1 MYEKV
6 LLAKT
11 RKLHTRIAIVIYR
24 LHFTGNKLSSTVQ
37 CSYLMENICLLYRNV
52 MENIFRCRLHGG
64 NKYLFLFLNALIM
77 ENIPPDGRQVL
88 PIHLQEII
96 FGSSEP
102 RISKQISK
110 LEKEGKIRKI
120 APRIYSSN
128 LKDPIEEIVR
138 RNLFRILG
146 KLYPG
151 ILLSHRSAFEFQPTK
166 TGHIFLTYTY
176 TKKLTLPGIT
186 IQFLQGNKPIEG
198 DNALQGELHASQKPR
213 AFLENLQSS
222 RNTGSASKCMTLPE
236 IEEKL
241 EQIIRVN
248 GEAELNKVRDKAR
261 VIAETLNMPKEFERL
276 NNMISALLST
286 HPSKILSS
294 PLAIARAFGSPYDP
308 GRLDL
313 FEALFRDLQKQEFK
327 NRPERNTS
335 AKSFRNFAF
344 FESYFS
350 NYIEGTVFEVDE
362 AKQIIETNKPLAARN
377 QDSHDVLGTYQL
389 VSNRQEMSVTP
400 HSADELIH
408 MLTYRHGILLGARED
423 KNPGQFKDK
432 NNFAGNT
439 SFVDFNLV
447 KGTLIQ
453 SFDLYKALEH
463 PFSKAAY
470 IMFVLSEVHPFL
482 DGNGRIARVMMNAEL
497 VKDAQ
502 SKIIIPTVFRDDYM
516 GALRKLTRQGD
527 PAPYIKMLQRAQE
540 FSENIFGDDMD
551 EMQDYLKQCNAFLE
565 HTEAKLKII
574 ERRG

>member
-1 MYEKV
+1 
-6 LLAKT
+6 
-11 RKLHTRIAIVIYR
+11 
-24 LHFTGNKLSSTVQ
+24 
-37 CSYLMENICLLYRNV
+37 MENI
-52 MENIFRCRLHGG
+52 
-64 NKYLFLFLNALIM
+64 
-77 ENIPPDGRQVL
+77 L

-110 LEKEGKIRKI
+110 LEKEGKIRKL

-128 LKDPIEEIVR
+128 LEEPAGEIVR

-166 TGHIFLTYTY
+166 AGHIFLTYTY

-186 IQFLQGNKPIEG
+186 IRFLEGHKPIDG
-198 DNALQGELHASQKPR
+198 DNAIAGELFASQKAR

-222 RNTGSASKCMTLPE
+222 KNTGPTSKCLTLPE
-236 IEEKL
+236 IEDKL

-248 GEAELNKVRDKAR
+248 GEAELNKVRDRAKA
-261 VIAETLNMPKEFERL
+261 IAEELNMPKEFERL
-276 NNMISALLST
+276 NKMISALLTT

-308 GRLDL
+308 GRMKL
-313 FEALFRDLQKQEFK
+313 FEELFRDLQKQEFK
-327 NRPERNTS
+327 NRPERNIT
-335 AKSFRNFAF
+335 ANSFRNFAF

-350 NYIEGTVFEVDE
+350 NYIEGTVFEIDE
-362 AKQIIETNKPLAARN
+362 AKQIIATNKPLAARN

-389 VSNRQEMSVTP
+389 VSNRQEMSATP
-400 HSADELIH
+400 ESPEAFLN
-408 MLTYRHGILLGARED
+408 MLSYRHKILLSVRED

-432 NNFAGNT
+432 NNFAGST
-439 SFVDFNLV
+439 SFVDYNLV

-463 PFSKAAY
+463 PFSRAAY
-470 IMFVLSEVHPFL
+470 MMFVLSEVHPFL

-497 VKDAQ
+497 VKSEQ

-516 GALRKLTRQGD
+516 GALRKLTRKSDTG
-527 PAPYIKMLQRAQE
+527 PYIRMLQKAQE
-540 FSENIFGDDMD
+540 FSENIFGDDMR
-551 EMQDYLKQCNAFLE
+551 EMQDYLKQCHAFSE
-565 HTEAKLKII
+565 PTEAKLKII
-574 ERRG
+574 IR